1 MIKEIQEGAIFIADS
16 HYPHHGQEFV
26 DILQRLDSGEIKTP
40 QLFLMGDN
48 FDLLCGYKDNNY
60 LEEFSKDAIVILQ
73 QLSQKLEIHYI
84 EGNHDFLLSTIFPLI
99 SVYSRDAQPIIF
111 KLNNQKIALSHGDK
125 YAIDWIYN
133 LYAKISR
140 DKRIIKLLKPLE
152 RFIVDSLMR
161 KLSKKKICHSFDGF
175 GKRVEKIMRHY
186 KGIDIVIEG
195 HFHQAK
201 TIDNYIS
208 LPSLACQKE
217 VGVIENG
224 QMVFKKL

>member
-1 MIKEIQEGAIFIADS
+1 MIQEIREEAIFIADS
-16 HYPHHGQEFV
+16 HYPHHGQEFL
-26 DILQRLDSGEIKTP
+26 DILQRIERGEIQTP

-48 FDLLCGYKDNNY
+48 FDLLCGYANNAY
-60 LEEFSKDAIVILQ
+60 LEEFSKDAIIILQ

-84 EGNHDFLLSTIFPLI
+84 EGNHDFLLSSIFPNI
-99 SVYSRDAQPIIF
+99 NVYSRDAQPIIF
-111 KLNNQKIALSHGDK
+111 KLNNQKVALSHGDK
-125 YAIDWIYN
+125 YAIDWMYN
-133 LYAKISR
+133 LYAKVSR
-140 DKRIIKLLKPLE
+140 DKLVIKLLKPLE
-152 RFIVDSLMR
+152 KFIVDYLMK

-175 GKRVEKIMRHY
+175 EKRVAKIMRYY

-217 VGVIENG
+217 VGVIENSK
-224 QMVFKKL
+224 MVFKKL